1 MFVNDLY
8 INAQPVGLRLCM
20 YIYTQPCKVQWL
32 YIYSPSVC
40 VWEAGVVTQLIDDVS
55 RYMLRPSQYLS
66 ASKET
71 CIAG

>member
-1 MFVNDLY
+1 MAVY
-8 INAQPVGLRLCM
+8 IIL
-20 YIYTQPCKVQWL
+20 
-32 YIYSPSVC
+32 VC
-40 VWEAGVVTQLIDDVS
+40 VCWEAAVVTQLIDDVS

>member
-1 MFVNDLY
+1 MFIKGLY
-8 INAQPVGLRLCM
+8 INAQLVGLRLYM
-20 YIYTQPCKVQWL
+20 YIYNPVTCNGC
-32 YIYSPSVC
+32 IYYPSVC
-40 VWEAGVVTQLIDDVS
+40 VWEAVVVTQLIDDVS

>member
-1 MFVNDLY
+1 MFINGLY
-8 INAQPVGLRLCM
+8 ISAQLVGLRLCM
-20 YIYTQPCKVQWL
+20 YICNPVKCNGC
-32 YIYSPSVC
+32 IYYPSVC
-40 VWEAGVVTQLIDDVS
+40 VWEAVVVTQLIDDVT

>member
-1 MFVNDLY
+1 MFIKGLY
-8 INAQPVGLRLCM
+8 INAQLVGLRLCM
-20 YIYTQPCKVQWL
+20 YIYTTLWSAMAV
-32 YIYSPSVC
+32 YIILVC
-40 VWEAGVVTQLIDDVS
+40 VWEAVVVTQLIDDVS

>member
-1 MFVNDLY
+1 MAVY
-8 INAQPVGLRLCM
+8 IIL
-20 YIYTQPCKVQWL
+20 
-32 YIYSPSVC
+32 VC
-40 VWEAGVVTQLIDDVS
+40 VWWEAAVVTQLIDDVS

>member
-1 MFVNDLY
+1 MFINGLY
-8 INAQPVGLRLCM
+8 INAQRVGLRLLFVH
-20 YIYTQPCKVQWL
+20 IYNLVKCNGC
-32 YIYSPSVC
+32 IYYPSVC
-40 VWEAGVVTQLIDDVS
+40 VWEAVVVTQLIGDVT